1 VPDIEILNFYGNRRK
16 TMKQIIR
23 LAIPGIKC
31 NGCVAA
37 IEKALGDEAGV
48 IKSEVDLQT
57 KTARIESNVSLAVLV
72 DAIKAAGFDA
82 TEPVGEDGEL
92 PA

>member
-1 VPDIEILNFYGNRRK
+1 
-16 TMKQIIR
+16 MKQTIR

-37 IEKALGDEAGV
+37 IGKALSDESGV
-48 IKSEVDLQT
+48 IKSEVDLET
-57 KTARIESNVSLAVLV
+57 KTATIESNVSLTVLIDAV
-72 DAIKAAGFDA
+72 KSAGFEA
-82 TEPVGEDGEL
+82 TELLSGDWEL

>member
-1 VPDIEILNFYGNRRK
+1 
-16 TMKQIIR
+16 MKQTSR

-37 IEKALGDEAGV
+37 IEKALGDESGV
-48 IKSEVDLQT
+48 IKSEVDLET
-57 KTARIESNVSLAVLV
+57 KTATIESSVSLAVLV
-72 DAIKAAGFDA
+72 NTIKTAGFDA
-82 TEPVGEDGEL
+82 TELVSGDREL